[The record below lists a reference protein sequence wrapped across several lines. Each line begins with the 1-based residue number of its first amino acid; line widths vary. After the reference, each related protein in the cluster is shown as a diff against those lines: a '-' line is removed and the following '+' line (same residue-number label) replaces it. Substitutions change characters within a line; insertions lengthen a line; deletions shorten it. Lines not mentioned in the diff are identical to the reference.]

1 MAVTYQI
8 FLSSGTFLAA
18 IPEDSI
24 NTTATSLQLFGRGLT
39 EYGERLQNNLVHLLE
54 NFADSSPPSNPLV
67 GQLWY
72 DTQVGA
78 IKVFSGV
85 SFEDLKQVANG
96 SITNDSISTT
106 AAIELIKL
114 ERGTPGQIIVVDGAN
129 LAQYVL
135 MSGDVTIQSD
145 GSTVIN
151 KDIIVSLSGAV
162 SGSVTQNNLDSFD
175 LPTVLANNI
184 VGTNNVQVSA
194 ITEPKL
200 DSDSVSTTKILD
212 LAVTTPK
219 LADSV
224 VTNLKLANSAITAV
238 KIVSKTIGTNQLADG
253 AVTASIIAT
262 GGIESQHFSNS
273 SIPTI
278 AVQDLA
284 ITASKLGASS
294 VIAGKLAGNSV
305 TESEIAHGGT
315 AASNFVLSFNGS
327 SLEFVQIGGSIFADL
342 SIAAQKLIP
351 PVLTPDYA
359 GLVAVPFSTEVTTE
373 DLATT
378 QTINIDYGAIT

>member
-8 FLSSGTFLAA
+8 LLSNGTFLAA

-39 EYGERLQNNLVHLLE
+39 EYGEKLQNNLVHILE
-54 NFADSSPPSNPLV
+54 SFADSSQPSNPVV

-72 DTQVGA
+72 DTLVGA
-78 IKVFSGV
+78 IKVYDGV
-85 SFEDLKQVANG
+85 TFNDLKQVVNG
-96 SITNDSISTT
+96 SITNESVASL
-106 AAIELIKL
+106 AGIELVKL
-114 ERGTPGQIIVVDGAN
+114 EKGTPGNIIVIDGAGF
-129 LAQYVL
+129 ARYIA
-135 MSGDVTIQSD
+135 MTGEVTIGSD
-145 GSTVIN
+145 GGTTIN
-151 KDIIVSLSGAV
+151 KDILVSLSGAV

-175 LPTVLANNI
+175 IPTVLANNI

-200 DSDSVSTTKILD
+200 DSNSVSTTKILD
-212 LAVTTPK
+212 LAVTTSK

-224 VTNLKLANSAITAV
+224 VTNLKLANSAITAI

-262 GGIESQHFSNS
+262 GGIEQQHFSNS

-294 VIAGKLAGNSV
+294 VVAGKLGGNSV

-315 AASNFVLSFNGS
+315 AASNFVLSFDGT

-351 PVLTPDYA
+351 AVLAPDYG
-359 GLVAVPFSTEVTTE
+359 GLVAIPFSTEVTKE
-373 DLATT
+373 DLAET
-378 QTINIDYGAIT
+378 QTINIDYGGIV